1 MVFLIIDLCCGKKGS
16 TQSFLENPNYEVIT
30 IDIDM
35 KVKPTI
41 VADVRYLPLKDNLK
55 PALVWCSP
63 PCNNLSLAKPK
74 HWINSTI
81 KDTFEIIGAC
91 FDAVY
96 RLKPKRWILE
106 NPRGRLKTMLPN
118 SIEIEYETINEYQKG
133 KRKFKHKKTNLWSN
147 DNRTLARAFIPKHI
161 SNSILKWCEEK

>member
-1 MVFLIIDLCCGKKGS
+1 
-16 TQSFLENPNYEVIT
+16 
-30 IDIDM
+30 
-35 KVKPTI
+35 
-41 VADVRYLPLKDNLK
+41 LK

-63 PCNNLSLAKPK
+63 PCSNLSLAKPT

-81 KDTFEIIGAC
+81 KETFEIIGAC
-91 FDAVY
+91 FEAIY
-96 RLKPKRWILE
+96 KLKPKKWVLE
-106 NPRGRLKTMLPN
+106 NPRGRLKIMLPS
-118 SIEIEYETINEYQKG
+118 SIEIEYPTINEYQKG